1 MERNEAI
8 SWLLEMYKNTKMPS
22 SYMDPNRDKKGEA
35 LKIAINSLEVDE
47 AYQLEY
53 EEMTGEE
60 MSEDDAIA
68 FLNSDDYESAGFHE
82 ALKMAIKALNNKAES
97 VSLEMSPKEAL
108 KYIWDFISS
117 TNFKADDTTL
127 FNLGRAIGTLD
138 VAIYNKEKEDEANN
152 NN

>member
-8 SWLLEMYKNTKMPS
+8 NWLLEMYKNTKMPS

-35 LKIAINSLEVDE
+35 LKIAINSLKVDE

-53 EEMTGEE
+53 EEMTGKEE
-60 MSEDDAIA
+60 T
-68 FLNSDDYESAGFHE
+68 E
-82 ALKMAIKALNNKAES
+82 AHDINVETIGD
-97 VSLEMSPKEAL
+97 MSPKEAL
-108 KYIWDFISS
+108 KYIWNFINT
-117 TNFKADDTTL
+117 TNFNASDTTL

-138 VAIYNKEKEDEANN
+138 VAIYNKEDENETNN